1 MRNTF
6 VVAALAIAVLALA
19 IAAWWYRPA
28 SEPTVPAPQSTL
40 TVPQSPT
47 ASVEDATPPAST
59 QPAATNT
66 APSTAD
72 PQPATIAGKSE
83 DKLPPTSEGA
93 AKPVASQAERTTK
106 AEPGTTVKHEQEIA
120 AAKSAP
126 ESPKAPKT
134 AMAETKPVTQPAA
147 QPDKTGIAPPTP
159 PSFDVVR
166 IERDGTAVIAGR
178 AQPGAEI
185 ILRLGGRTITTAEAN
200 RRGEWVA
207 VISDP
212 LPTGPSNL
220 ELRARLGDTVLS
232 SDSALA
238 VIVPDRPDRKP
249 VMTAAADKAASSS
262 ERPATEKA
270 EPAPVD
276 SADTNSGTALAVL
289 VPKDGDVR
297 PRLLQKPEPSG
308 QSANRSLTLDSV
320 DYDDKGNV
328 VLSGNAPAGS
338 TVRTYIDNEP
348 AGESKAGEDRA
359 WEVKPPSSLPAGNY
373 TLRVDQ
379 VDDQGK
385 VTSRVELPFT
395 RVSAEK
401 VLAASAA
408 QYRVVVQPGNSLWRI
423 ARRVYGRGVLYT
435 VIYRANDD
443 QIRDPDM
450 IFPGQVFDLP
460 ETRRN

>member
-6 VVAALAIAVLALA
+6 VVAALAIAIVALA

-40 TVPQSPT
+40 AIPQSPT
-47 ASVEDATPPAST
+47 ASVEEAASPAST

-66 APSTAD
+66 APSAAAD
-72 PQPATIAGKSE
+72 PQPATIAGKLE
-83 DKLPPTSEGA
+83 DKLPPTSERT

-106 AEPGTTVKHEQEIA
+106 AEPRTTVERETA
-120 AAKSAP
+120 ADNSAS
-126 ESPKAPKT
+126 ESPKSPKT
-134 AMAETKPVTQPAA
+134 AMAKAKPVAQPAA

-178 AQPGAEI
+178 AEPGAEI
-185 ILRLGGRTITTAEAN
+185 TLRLGDRTITTAEAN

-220 ELRARLGDTVLS
+220 ELRARLGDTVLY

-262 ERPATEKA
+262 ERSATEEA
-270 EPAPVD
+270 AAAPVN
-276 SADTNSGTALAVL
+276 SADASSGTALAVL

-297 PRLLQKPEPSG
+297 PKLLQKPEPSG

-408 QYRVVVQPGNSLWRI
+408 KYRVVVQPGNSLWRI

-435 VIYRANDD
+435 VIYRANDE

-460 ETRRN
+460 ETRHN